1 MADLPRE
8 PPAVL
13 SFLLVLAWLGLVQ
26 AAARP
31 FQRRRAEAREGWWR
45 LDPGPYE
52 WFGLAAGL
60 IVSSILTL
68 VSLRPETPLSQTVVA
83 AFFDCVAITLAVG
96 FARVEVRWN
105 RAWVERRDVFGRC
118 TRIGFAE
125 IARVG
130 IDLCGRTVLEALDG
144 RTIPVSPYANG
155 YAALMARVEVSE
167 GDAPPQTRVCAS
179 RKPGA
184 AIPR

>member
-1 MADLPRE
+1 M
-8 PPAVL
+8 L

-31 FQRRRAEAREGWWR
+31 FQQRRAQAREGWWR

-52 WFGLAAGL
+52 WFGLACGL
-60 IVSSILTL
+60 VLSSVLTL
-68 VSLRPETPLSQTVVA
+68 VSLRPGTPLSQTAIA
-83 AFFDCVAITLAVG
+83 AFFDCVTIALAVG
-96 FARVEVRWN
+96 FARVDVRWN
-105 RAWVERRDVFGRC
+105 HAFAERRNVLGRR

-130 IDLCGRTVLEALDG
+130 TDLGGRTVLEAFDG

-155 YAALMARVEVSE
+155 YAALMARVHEGE
-167 GDAPPQTRVCAS
+167 GDAPPPENEAV
-179 RKPGA
+179 P
-184 AIPR
+184 AIRLTLAPSPNPMRNRI